1 MKKATYAAFGVA
13 AGYLLAPYIKKLVDK
28 AKSGLI
34 SLKKKLD
41 EKLNETEEEEVP
53 IPEEEQPEEE
63 NPDE

>member
-28 AKSGLI
+28 AKSGLV

-53 IPEEEQPEEE
+53 IPEEEQPEEVD
-63 NPDE
+63 PDE

>member
-28 AKSGLI
+28 AKSGLV

-41 EKLNETEEEEVP
+41 EKLNETEKEEVP
-53 IPEEEQPEEE
+53 IPEEEQPEEVD
-63 NPDE
+63 PDD

>member
-28 AKSGLI
+28 AKSGLV

-53 IPEEEQPEEE
+53 IPEEEQPEEVD
-63 NPDE
+63 PDD

>member
-28 AKSGLI
+28 AKIGLI

-53 IPEEEQPEEE
+53 IPEEEQPEEV

>member
-28 AKSGLI
+28 AKSGLV

-41 EKLNETEEEEVP
+41 EKLAESEEEEVP
-53 IPEEEQPEEE
+53 IPEEEQPEEVD
-63 NPDE
+63 PDD